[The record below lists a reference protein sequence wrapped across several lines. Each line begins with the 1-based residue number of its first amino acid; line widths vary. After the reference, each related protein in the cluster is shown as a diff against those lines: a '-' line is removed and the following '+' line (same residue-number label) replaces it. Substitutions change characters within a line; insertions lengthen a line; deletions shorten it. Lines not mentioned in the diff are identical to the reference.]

1 MNDLK
6 FTRTF
11 DAPREMVFK
20 AWTDPKQI
28 AKWFGPRHFTT
39 TVLEHN
45 ATPGGLSRIVM
56 HGPDGTD
63 YPGKAIFREVVRPER
78 LSMSSYVIDAKGNEV
93 METLITATFEEKSK
107 KTTLTVT
114 VKVVKSTPD
123 AAPYLSGMEE
133 GWKQT
138 LDKLEEAVKSSGR

>member
-39 TVLEHN
+39 TVQEHN

-56 HGPDGTD
+56 HGPDGKD
-63 YPGKAIFREVVRPER
+63 YPAKAIFREVVRPER
-78 LSMSSYVIDAKGNEV
+78 LSMSSFVIDAKGNEV
-93 METLITATFEEKSK
+93 METLITATFEEKNK

-114 VKVVKSTPD
+114 VKVVKSTPE
-123 AAPYLSGMEE
+123 AKPYLSGMEE

>member
-6 FTRTF
+6 MTRTF
-11 DAPREMVFK
+11 DALREVVFN

-28 AKWFGPRHFTT
+28 AKWFGPKNFTT

-45 ATPGGLSRIVM
+45 AKPGGLSRIVM
-56 HGPDGTD
+56 HGPDGND

-78 LSMSSYVIDAKGNEV
+78 ISMSSFVIDGNGNEV
-93 METLITATFEEKSK
+93 METLITAIFEEKNK

-114 VKVVKSTPD
+114 VKLVKSTPE
-123 AAPYLSGMEE
+123 AAPYLSGMQE
-133 GWKQT
+133 GWNQT
-138 LDKLEEAVKSSGR
+138 LDKLVEVIGRK